1 MEWAGG
7 KESLPSRR
15 SHMYKGKKRP
25 GRSGNRRKIRTVAV
39 ESTKERLV
47 RKVRTGSRAHVIQ

>member
-1 MEWAGG
+1 MN
-7 KESLPSRR
+7 
-15 SHMYKGKKRP
+15 KGKKRP